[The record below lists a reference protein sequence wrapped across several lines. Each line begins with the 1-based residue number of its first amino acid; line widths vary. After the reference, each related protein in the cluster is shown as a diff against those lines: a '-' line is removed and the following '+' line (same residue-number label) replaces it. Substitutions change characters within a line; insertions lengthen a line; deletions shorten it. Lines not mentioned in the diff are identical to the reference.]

1 MLLNLSIIF
10 HRNND
15 EERRSIAKE
24 LETND
29 LNNSRGYHHPK
40 TWDTSSICVLEF
52 SPVYSTTSSLVSFFF
67 PSIVMLTI
75 YFHLYAIAQRHSKSM
90 RASLTLTRASF
101 SGVLSPLQR
110 MRSRKSNDQSN
121 GNTNIVRSLSKNN
134 KLSGTKNSKRVKAGT
149 DVIDEEDLG
158 HQSPLLHE
166 NINLNNSSDKLQMKN
181 GNEPVETAVLLT
193 SNKNQK
199 CGSTVVV
206 KTTQIQT
213 PDSYSKISPTSK
225 TRRKSVNFSSN
236 SSYERTSCYIPEAQ
250 SKNISELLKTA
261 SIQSTIIAPGS
272 RNNNNPQLLQEHKAA
287 VTIGI
292 IMGVFLLCWTPFF
305 VVNVVSGFCKV
316 RYIHKK
322 ASLSVA

>member
-1 MLLNLSIIF
+1 MSLNSSIIF
-10 HRNND
+10 RRNYAD
-15 EERRSIAKE
+15 DRRNIAKK
-24 LETND
+24 LEIQD
-29 LNNSRGYHHPK
+29 LNNSRGYHHPP

-52 SPVYSTTSSLVSFFF
+52 SPVYSTTSSLVSFFL

-110 MRSRKSNDQSN
+110 MRSNKSNDQSN
-121 GNTNIVRSLSKNN
+121 GNTNIVRSFSKNN
-134 KLSGTKNSKRVKAGT
+134 KDSGTKRSKRVKAGT

-166 NINLNNSSDKLQMKN
+166 NNCNNSIHKLHMQN
-181 GNEPVETAVLLT
+181 SNEPVETAVLLT
-193 SNKNQK
+193 SNKNPK
-199 CGSTVVV
+199 RGSTVVV

-213 PDSYSKISPTSK
+213 PDSYSKISATSK
-225 TRRKSVNFSSN
+225 TRRKSVNLCSN

-261 SIQSTIIAPGS
+261 SIQSTIIAPES

-316 RYIHKK
+316 RYIPKNQ
-322 ASLSVA
+322 ANL

>member
-1 MLLNLSIIF
+1 MSLNSSIIF
-10 HRNND
+10 RRNYAD
-15 EERRSIAKE
+15 DRRNIAKK
-24 LETND
+24 LEIQD
-29 LNNSRGYHHPK
+29 LNNSRGYHSPP

-52 SPVYSTTSSLVSFFF
+52 SPVYSTTSSLVSFFL

-110 MRSRKSNDQSN
+110 MRSNKSNDQSN
-121 GNTNIVRSLSKNN
+121 GNTNIVRSFSKNN
-134 KLSGTKNSKRVKAGT
+134 KDSGTKRSKRIKAGT

-166 NINLNNSSDKLQMKN
+166 NNCNNSIHKLHMQN
-181 GNEPVETAVLLT
+181 SNEPVETAVLLT
-193 SNKNQK
+193 SNKNPK
-199 CGSTVVV
+199 RGSTVVV

-213 PDSYSKISPTSK
+213 PDSYSKISSTSK

-261 SIQSTIIAPGS
+261 SIQSTIIAPES

-316 RYIHKK
+316 RYITKK
-322 ASLSVA
+322 SS

>member
-1 MLLNLSIIF
+1 MSLNSSIIF
-10 HRNND
+10 RRNYAD
-15 EERRSIAKE
+15 DRRNIAKK
-24 LETND
+24 LEIQD
-29 LNNSRGYHHPK
+29 LNNSRGYHHPP

-52 SPVYSTTSSLVSFFF
+52 SPVYSTTSSLVSFFL

-110 MRSRKSNDQSN
+110 MRSNKSNDQSN
-121 GNTNIVRSLSKNN
+121 GNTNIVRSFSKNN
-134 KLSGTKNSKRVKAGT
+134 KDSGTKRSKRVKAGT

-166 NINLNNSSDKLQMKN
+166 NNCNNSIHKLHMQN
-181 GNEPVETAVLLT
+181 SNEPVETAVLLT
-193 SNKNQK
+193 SNKNPK
-199 CGSTVVV
+199 RGSTVVV

-213 PDSYSKISPTSK
+213 PDSYSKISSTSK
-225 TRRKSVNFSSN
+225 TRRKSVNLCSN

-261 SIQSTIIAPGS
+261 SIQSTIIAPES

-316 RYIHKK
+316 RYIDQK
-322 ASLSVA
+322 ST

>member
-1 MLLNLSIIF
+1 MSLNSSIF
-10 HRNND
+10 VCRNYGEDGGN
-15 EERRSIAKE
+15 IAKK
-24 LETND
+24 LEPQD
-29 LNNSRGYHHPK
+29 LNDSRGYHHPP

-52 SPVYSTTSSLVSFFF
+52 SPVYSTTSSLVSFFL

-110 MRSRKSNDQSN
+110 MRSNKSNDQSN
-121 GNTNIVRSLSKNN
+121 GNTNIVRSFSKNN
-134 KLSGTKNSKRVKAGT
+134 KDTGTKSSKRVKAGT
-149 DVIDEEDLG
+149 DAVDEEDLG

-166 NINLNNSSDKLQMKN
+166 NINCSNSSHQLQMKN
-181 GNEPVETAVLLT
+181 VNEPVETAVLLT
-193 SNKNQK
+193 SNKNPK
-199 CGSTVVV
+199 RGSTVVV

-213 PDSYSKISPTSK
+213 PDSYSKISSTSK

-236 SSYERTSCYIPEAQ
+236 SSFEKTSCYIPEAQ

-261 SIQSTIIAPGS
+261 SIQSTIIAPQS

-322 ASLSVA
+322 QANL